1 MVSSSGCYLAMV
13 SLLIDPCT
21 RPWQFDMIQRF
32 FSLDDAKAILSI
44 PLNIKLPGDR
54 LVWAYTPKVNFTVR
68 SAYKLAV
75 DLGIGNTSGGAS
87 NVENAK
93 IFWKTIWRL
102 NIPNKVKSFA
112 WKANKNILPT
122 KANLCRRKV
131 LIDLVCEACEARI
144 ESSARIFSEC
154 DKARE
159 VWQLSGL
166 TFDTHRLVFP
176 KFVDWLWHL
185 KFSQR
190 VGDDTLELV
199 LMIAWKIWYNLY
211 NTPLRYG
218 RMHMWLDLDP
228 ISGMVVSKGRGSVG

>member
-68 SAYKLAV
+68 SAYQLAV
-75 DLGIGNTSGGAS
+75 GLEIGNTSGGAS

-122 KANLCRRKV
+122 TANLCRRKV
-131 LIDLVCEACEARI
+131 LIDPVCEACEARI
-144 ESSARIFSEC
+144 ESSAHIFSEC

-176 KFVDWLWHL
+176 KFVD
-185 KFSQR
+185 
-190 VGDDTLELV
+190 
-199 LMIAWKIWYNLY
+199 
-211 NTPLRYG
+211 
-218 RMHMWLDLDP
+218 
-228 ISGMVVSKGRGSVG
+228 